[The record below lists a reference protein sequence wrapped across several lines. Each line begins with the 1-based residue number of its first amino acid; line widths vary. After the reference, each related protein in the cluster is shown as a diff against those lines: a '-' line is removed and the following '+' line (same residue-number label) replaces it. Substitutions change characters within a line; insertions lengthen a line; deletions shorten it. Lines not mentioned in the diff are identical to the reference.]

1 MSTGDMTEEH
11 LHLLL
16 TSFGLVPEPVKRA
29 DSCTYFLGT
38 IQRHPEK
45 STRAVRV
52 FYNPVGQ
59 PLQLQLCASSD
70 NNNVVLLH
78 QPFDSAELLSAIR
91 HEIALVTQRI
101 GTKDDH

>member
-1 MSTGDMTEEH
+1 MGTAEMTEEH
-11 LHLLL
+11 LHSLL
-16 TSFGLVPEPVKRA
+16 TSFGFVPEPVRRG

-45 STRAVRV
+45 STRAIRV
-52 FYNPVGQ
+52 FYSPVGQ

-70 NNNVVLLH
+70 NNNIVLLQ
-78 QPFDSAELLSAIR
+78 QPFESAELMSALK

-101 GTKDDH
+101 GTIK